1 VYRLSILVHKLQHL
15 RAVRSSEVI
24 KLTVTVIHTQI
35 IGAEVCTV
43 IYKKIVM
50 SSQSHLSDMKAKTS
64 NSKQGQVKH
73 QRIRLQILAVT
84 VVEYGR

>member
-1 VYRLSILVHKLQHL
+1 MYRLSILVHKLQHL

-43 IYKKIVM
+43 IYKK
-50 SSQSHLSDMKAKTS
+50 
-64 NSKQGQVKH
+64 NSYEFT
-73 QRIRLQILAVT
+73 VT
-84 VVEYGR
+84 LKRHESKNQ